1 MNDECEVIEWAFP
14 ERNCDPPVGD
24 INGKF
29 QGVRL
34 KVAGIPGR
42 YAKIGGKNFFS
53 WRKGESMQRMENFR
67 EVKIKST
74 GNPGGQLHLIWGGGG
89 YHFLLEKPNV

>member
-14 ERNCDPPVGD
+14 EKNYDPPVGD

-34 KVAGIPGR
+34 KVAGIPRR
-42 YAKIGGKNFFS
+42 YAKIGRKNF
-53 WRKGESMQRMENFR
+53 
-67 EVKIKST
+67 
-74 GNPGGQLHLIWGGGG
+74 
-89 YHFLLEKPNV
+89 Y

>member
-1 MNDECEVIEWAFP
+1 MIEWAFP

-42 YAKIGGKNFFS
+42 YAKIGGKNFFFHGGRGS
-53 WRKGESMQRMENFR
+53 QC
-67 EVKIKST
+67 KIWKISE
-74 GNPGGQLHLIWGGGG
+74 WS
-89 YHFLLEKPNV
+89 